1 MITEISA
8 CCERHEWLVAQ
19 DVNTWSSI
27 AYVVAGA
34 VMVLL
39 VICSRLPRAVLA
51 LAVASML
58 EGIGSALFH
67 GGSSDL
73 GQYLHDVPLGATTGF
88 MAGWQVALLVWPGR
102 DREGK
107 AALLGWTAG
116 VIVSSV
122 ATSYAAT
129 NVAVGVITTVIVAS
143 EVMTRRRGATAVW
156 TGGLVG
162 LGALA
167 IGMWMVGRSRSTLC
181 YSQAWLQPH
190 GAWHVLSAMLLLA
203 WIDRA
208 VEVTSQLAPPQRRE
222 PGGRRHRLS
231 RDPTD

>member
-1 MITEISA
+1 MLTAISA
-8 CCERHEWLVAQ
+8 DRERHEWLVGQ

-27 AYVVAGA
+27 AYVVVGA
-34 VMVLL
+34 VMALL
-39 VICSRLPRAVLA
+39 VVRSRLPRAVLA
-51 LAVASML
+51 LAVASMV

-67 GGSSDL
+67 GGSSVL
-73 GQYLHDVPLGATTGF
+73 GRYLHDVPLGATVGF
-88 MAGWQVALLVWPGR
+88 VAGWQVALLVWPGR

-116 VIVSSV
+116 VVVSAV
-122 ATSYAAT
+122 ATSYGAT
-129 NVAVGVITTVIVAS
+129 NLAVGVITTVIVAS

-167 IGMWMVGRSRSTLC
+167 TGMWMVGRPGSTLC

-208 VEVTSQLAPPQRRE
+208 VEVTSQLAPPPRPE
-222 PGGRRHRLS
+222 PGQADRIR
-231 RDPTD
+231 RDPTN

>member
-1 MITEISA
+1 MITGVSSG
-8 CCERHEWLVAQ
+8 CEGHEWLVAQ
-19 DVNTWSSI
+19 DVTTWSSI

-34 VMVLL
+34 VMALL
-39 VICSRLPRAVLA
+39 VIRSRLPRAVLA

-73 GQYLHDVPLGATTGF
+73 GHYLHDVPLGATTGF
-88 MAGWQVALLVWPGR
+88 MAGWQVALLVWPGCV
-102 DREGK
+102 REGK
-107 AALLGWTAG
+107 AALIGWTAG

-156 TGGLVG
+156 TGRLLG

-167 IGMWMVGRSRSTLC
+167 ACGWSDDPEARCAVRRPGCSPMAPGMSRRRCCSSHGSIGR
-181 YSQAWLQPH
+181 
-190 GAWHVLSAMLLLA
+190 
-203 WIDRA
+203 
-208 VEVTSQLAPPQRRE
+208 
-222 PGGRRHRLS
+222 
-231 RDPTD
+231 

>member
-1 MITEISA
+1 MIAEVSA
-8 CCERHEWLVAQ
+8 GCERHEWLVAQ

-27 AYVVAGA
+27 AYVVAGG
-34 VMVLL
+34 VMALL
-39 VICSRLPRAVLA
+39 VIRSRLPRAVLA

-102 DREGK
+102 DREGT

-162 LGALA
+162 LGSLA
-167 IGMWMVGRSRSTLC
+167 IGMWMVGRSGSTLC

-208 VEVTSQLAPPQRRE
+208 VEVTLHLAPPQRRE

-231 RDPTD
+231 PDTD